1 MAIYTGGMRQEDEA
15 RAAAERIAAQQVKG
29 EAGEAKRKGRAN
41 LFGKIGG
48 YLAGEGLY
56 KAFELAL
63 AGATGGSSLLLTS
76 TIKAL
81 RAGGKAAKLAKAIIK
96 GGSMWAGRAGA
107 HQATTGKWDKALP
120 FGSLKTSGQ
129 VDKIEAGGK
138 YGYGRKEAATLSQ
151 ALAEETKSKEDWGT
165 LAGSIGASFASQVA
179 GEKLGGLP
187 GKGGKDFVDTRV
199 PFQETELGG
208 FGVDPNEGGGF
219 MESLKERIQQPNEE
233 YNFFTGEYEKVRHS
247 LSPKED
253 VPFDLESYAQGGQVP
268 QQQQLMA
275 LLSLAQM
282 QQQEE
287 TAYSDTALEEEKQ
300 QSTIADMFASQ
311 GKTLG
316 GNNTQSL
323 SQMLGR

>member
-208 FGVDPNEGGGF
+208 FGVDPNKGSF
-219 MESLKERIQQPNEE
+219 MDWLQSPNTE
-233 YNFFTGEYEKVRHS
+233 YDFFSGQDKDTS
-247 LSPKED
+247 QLFSPKED
-253 VPFDLESYAQGGQVP
+253 APFDLGDYLSAEGDYAQGGQVP
-268 QQQQLMA
+268 KYYGGG
-275 LLSLAQM
+275 SV
-282 QQQEE
+282 
-287 TAYSDTALEEEKQ
+287 SG
-300 QSTIADMFASQ
+300 SPTIAGYFGEQ

-316 GNNTQSL
+316 GSNTQSL
-323 SQMLGR
+323 SQILGR